1 MAVSST
7 SVPSSPPST
16 DGATSGATTV
26 GGGGD
31 QRLLSKRWKC
41 ALTFKLTAEEEELE
55 DVAEPKHVSLE
66 KEGQRLVA
74 AQLLHA
80 PRTPR

>member
-26 GGGGD
+26 GGGD